1 MYAYLTGEND
11 EPQSDRAT
19 SRAAAAAVNA
29 DAAASDADTDDE
41 GCSGYWTSDK
51 RSVSSA
57 CCERYATSQ
66 LAIPVRLSPKY
77 GYFHLELDAFS
88 ALTLLV
94 WRQVEHPA

>member
-11 EPQSDRAT
+11 EPQSDRTT
-19 SRAAAAAVNA
+19 SRAAAA
-29 DAAASDADTDDE
+29 AAASDADTDDE
-41 GCSGYWTSDK
+41 GCSGYWISDK

>member
-19 SRAAAAAVNA
+19 SRAAA
-29 DAAASDADTDDE
+29 AAASDADTDDE

-77 GYFHLELDAFS
+77 GYFRLELDAFS